1 MNMKKN
7 ILLVLVL
14 VLGFSLISI
23 NIGNAY
29 AQTLYVDAHL
39 GELKKIEDSKYMAS
53 ALNVVRDSEGRVIS
67 VVETI
72 ATRYLSDP
80 ITDQY
85 LETLEVI
92 KRGNING
99 KDVKMMQVAINL
111 TFEDCKSKMEQ
122 TSGYISA
129 CNSYNRPFVSSLVV
143 NNGQGEKFEIFRGLN
158 HGYVLKPTDTI
169 TTYWTI
175 ITTD

>member
-1 MNMKKN
+1 MVMRFHIKT
-7 ILLVLVL
+7 ILILFCFVITVIPTY
-14 VLGFSLISI
+14 VVIV
-23 NIGNAY
+23 N

-53 ALNVVRDSEGRVIS
+53 ALNVVRDSEGKVIS

-92 KRGNING
+92 KRGTING
-99 KDVKMMQVAINL
+99 KDVKMMQVEINL
-111 TFEDCKSKMEQ
+111 TPGECNSEMKQ
-122 TSGYISA
+122 TSGYISP

-143 NNGQGEKFEIFRGLN
+143 NNGDNFVCF
-158 HGYVLKPTDTI
+158 
-169 TTYWTI
+169 
-175 ITTD
+175 